1 MSKILCVLQINE
13 DFPYVFLYKFLV
25 LCFAFRA
32 VMHLELIFIEHV
44 RVDWGWVCVCV
55 VFFPQKDGQLF
66 QHHV

>member
-1 MSKILCVLQINE
+1 MKSTLFFLLQLMLLVLCLCVPQINE

-44 RVDWGWVCVCV
+44 RVD
-55 VFFPQKDGQLF
+55 
-66 QHHV
+66 